1 VKKKHLE
8 AQKENV
14 QGLLQIIAE
23 NPDLPIV
30 PMVNSELVA
39 EDYFAWWI
47 GSWGRASIEE
57 IYQDDERAYIRSRD
71 EEMLIDDALYWLED
85 KAATE
90 EEAYELAKK
99 EVEGYDWKKV
109 IAVRIELPVI

>member
-1 VKKKHLE
+1 MKKKHLE
-8 AQKENV
+8 EQKENF
-14 QGLLQIIAE
+14 QGLLQLITE

-30 PMVNSELVA
+30 PEVNSELVA
-39 EDYFAWWI
+39 GDEFDWWI
-47 GSWGRASIEE
+47 GSWGKASLEE
-57 IYQDDERAYIRSRD
+57 IYTDEERVYIRSRD
-71 EEMLIDDALYWLED
+71 EETLIDFAFDRLVNEAKTD
-85 KAATE
+85 